1 MAQRERELEEQYKH
15 LEEEVEEAAAAAKE
29 TSLSSSVNN
38 TENVQKLID
47 SKIKEDELIQ
57 NNEKNSEADR
67 IEDDDDDDNE
77 YNYDEDDDDEE
88 EEEDEEDI
96 NQPEEKTTNI
106 IDKSNEISISN
117 QDQKETGEAN
127 QIIKLIE

>member
-29 TSLSSSVNN
+29 TSLSSSANN

-77 YNYDEDDDDEE
+77 YNYDEDV
-88 EEEDEEDI
+88 I
-96 NQPEEKTTNI
+96 
-106 IDKSNEISISN
+106 
-117 QDQKETGEAN
+117 
-127 QIIKLIE
+127 

>member
-15 LEEEVEEAAAAAKE
+15 LEEEVEEVATKE
-29 TSLSSSVNN
+29 TSISSSVNN
-38 TENVQKLID
+38 TENIQKLID
-47 SKIKEDELIQ
+47 STKKEDELIQ
-57 NNEKNSEADR
+57 NNEKNSAADR
-67 IEDDDDDDNE
+67 TEDDNDENDDDNE

-88 EEEDEEDI
+88 EEEDFNQTED
-96 NQPEEKTTNI
+96 KTTNI